1 MVDIDL
7 IVQELRSN
15 GHTVE
20 DVHPVAH
27 DAGEY
32 EMIIDGTVVNLEG
45 ARDTLE
51 LDRNRKRHSLRT

>member
-7 IVQELRSN
+7 IVQSLRDH

-20 DVHPVAH
+20 DLHHVPP

-45 ARDTLE
+45 ARHIIE
-51 LDRNRKRHSLRT
+51 LDGPKRRRSRA

>member
-7 IVQELRSN
+7 IVQTLLDH

-20 DVHPVAH
+20 DVHHVPM

-32 EMIIDGTVVNLEG
+32 AMTVDGTAVNLEG
-45 ARDTLE
+45 ARHILE
-51 LDRNRKRHSLRT
+51 LDEAK

>member
-7 IVQELRSN
+7 IVKQLREN

-20 DVHPVAH
+20 DVHVVPP

-32 EMIIDGTVVNLEG
+32 AFTVDGEAVNLEG
-45 ARDTLE
+45 ARLILE
-51 LDRNRKRHSLRT
+51 RDAARSQRSA

>member
-7 IVQELRSN
+7 IVNTLRAH

-20 DVHPVAH
+20 DVHTVSH

-32 EMIIDGTVVNLEG
+32 EMIIDGRAVDLEG
-45 ARDTLE
+45 ARHVLE
-51 LDRNRKRHSLRT
+51 LDGPKRSHVPI